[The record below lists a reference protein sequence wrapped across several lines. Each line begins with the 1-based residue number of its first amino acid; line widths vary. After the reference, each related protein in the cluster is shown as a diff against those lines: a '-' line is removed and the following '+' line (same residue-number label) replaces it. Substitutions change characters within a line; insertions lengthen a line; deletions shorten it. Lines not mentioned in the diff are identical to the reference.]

1 MIIYTYHIGGN
12 QLKFEESNV
21 LQQLPK
27 QFFAGLVKK
36 VNAKVATGADVI
48 NLGQG
53 NPNQPTP
60 DFIVKSMQEQTAIPA
75 NHKYSQFRG
84 DPELK
89 RAAANFYQREYGVTL
104 DPDKEIAILG
114 GSKIG
119 LVELPFALLNP
130 GDTMLL
136 PDPGYPDYLSGVS
149 LAQVKLA
156 LMTLREQDDFLPDYR
171 TIKPEVV
178 DAAQLMYLN
187 YPNNPTGAVATPEFY
202 QQTVNFAKTNYIGV
216 VQDFAYGAI
225 GFGGRKPVSFLQTPG
240 AKEVGIEMN
249 TFSKSYNM
257 AGWRIGFAAGNADMI
272 EAINLIQDHLFVSVF
287 PAIQKAAITA
297 LNSDQQSVHELVA
310 LYEKRRNQ
318 FFKAARAIGWE
329 PYPSGGSFYAWMPVP
344 EGYTSESFA
353 DLLLDQAAVA
363 VAPGNGFGKGG
374 EGFVRVGLLIDEPR
388 FTEACQRIAKL
399 HLFD

>member
-53 NPNQPTP
+53 NPDQPTP
-60 DFIVKSMQEQTAIPA
+60 DFIVRSMQEQTANPA

-89 RAAANFYQREYGVTL
+89 QAAANFYQREYGVTL

-119 LVELPFALLNP
+119 LVELPLALLNP

-149 LAQVKLA
+149 LAQVKLE

-178 DAAQLMYLN
+178 DAAKLMYLN

-202 QQTVNFAKTNYIGV
+202 QQTVNFAKTNHIGV

-225 GFGGRKPVSFLQTPG
+225 GFDGRKPVSFLQTPG

>member
-53 NPNQPTP
+53 NPDQPTP
-60 DFIVKSMQEQTAIPA
+60 DFIVRSMQEQTAIPA

-149 LAQVKLA
+149 LAQVKLE
-156 LMTLREQDDFLPDYR
+156 LVTLREQDDFLPDYR

-178 DAAQLMYLN
+178 DAAKLMYLN
-187 YPNNPTGAVATPEFY
+187 YPNNPSGAVATPEFY
-202 QQTVNFAKTNYIGV
+202 QQTVNFAKTNHIGV

-225 GFGGRKPVSFLQTPG
+225 GFDGRKPVSFLQTPG

-353 DLLLDQAAVA
+353 DLLLDKAAVA
-363 VAPGNGFGKGG
+363 VAPGNGFGQGG